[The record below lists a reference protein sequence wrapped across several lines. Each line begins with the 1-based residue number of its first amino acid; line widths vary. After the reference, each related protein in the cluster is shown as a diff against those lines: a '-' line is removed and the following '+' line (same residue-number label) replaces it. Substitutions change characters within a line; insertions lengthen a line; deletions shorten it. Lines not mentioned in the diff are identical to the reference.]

1 MKNKKVIILIAI
13 ILIVVV
19 IVACIIFFNKKDET
33 TVVKEI
39 TSSIGQTTW
48 INANENLKVT
58 NGDDEIVLVLNS
70 DLNFDPN
77 STDYKYEIPYVLN
90 VNGTEYTGSYIFG
103 VGYTMH
109 SEVKNMPYNVNMIDF
124 KNGSVEVEIT
134 EKTE

>member
-90 VNGTEYTGSYIFG
+90 VNGTEYTGSYIFF
-103 VGYTMH
+103 V
-109 SEVKNMPYNVNMIDF
+109 
-124 KNGSVEVEIT
+124 
-134 EKTE
+134 